1 MKHSHHP
8 TSLRLSSGGIAWL
21 LLAVLLELSPRSA
34 EGSDWTG
41 AYGVSGIDS
50 ARLEQEFTQLSSLGI
65 NLVIQNVMLDEDNS
79 DPRYPGW
86 KQYYAA
92 AIRHDIRL
100 IAVLWDPSKDQS
112 VWNWN
117 AANGEFELD
126 ASRYPNSPGAR
137 FLRFLRKDPA
147 NLSHTFAI
155 YSFHEPFNPD
165 NGRAQRTVAQQRKL
179 W

>member
-1 MKHSHHP
+1 MKHWHHP
-8 TSLRLSSGGIAWL
+8 TNSRLSSRGIPRLFLAGL
-21 LLAVLLELSPRSA
+21 LGLSPLSA
-34 EGSDWTG
+34 QGGDWQ
-41 AYGVSGIDS
+41 GVYAVSAIDP
-50 ARLEQEFTQLSSLGI
+50 ARLEQEFTQLSSLGV
-65 NLVIQNVMLDEDNS
+65 NMVIQNVSLDEDNS
-79 DPRYPGW
+79 DPRSPGW